1 MPSHNP
7 YQYIPVDRP
16 RIINWPKIILWGLGI
31 LILVFIIVFFIIKP
45 LSQVSDRAD
54 DLLNQ
59 SDNRPQEIIDKFAPD
74 SVPGCGEDFYNC
86 DDFQTQVGAQW
97 VYDYCQNDG
106 AGDVHQLDNDGD
118 GMVCE

>member
-74 SVPGCGEDFYNC
+74 SVPGCGEDFYIARTMVLGM
-86 DDFQTQVGAQW
+86 FISLTTTAMEWYVR
-97 VYDYCQNDG
+97 VYHN
-106 AGDVHQLDNDGD
+106 NS
-118 GMVCE
+118 